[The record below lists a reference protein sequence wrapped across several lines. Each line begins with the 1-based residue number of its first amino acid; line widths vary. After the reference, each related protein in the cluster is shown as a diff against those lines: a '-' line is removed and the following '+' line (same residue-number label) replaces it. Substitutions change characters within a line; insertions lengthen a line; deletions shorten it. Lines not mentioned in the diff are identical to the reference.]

1 MFKFRQACYPNGL
14 YNYTPSHCKLRRE
27 SPVPGPEDDDLW
39 VFKFVSVFRR
49 DALNE
54 DGEEE
59 AFDRSVSVVIVISC
73 LHRCLMLLKK
83 KSE

>member
-1 MFKFRQACYPNGL
+1 MG
-14 YNYTPSHCKLRRE
+14 YTTTLHCMLRRE
-27 SPVPGPEDDDLW
+27 SPVPNPEDDDLW

-49 DALNE
+49 DALDE

-73 LHRCLMLLKK
+73 LHHCIMLLKK
-83 KSE
+83 DFRMIN